1 MTHKPVVPNQSK
13 KLKEQ
18 LPLFPTLV
26 TRRTRKIVLPAI
38 RLPETRDQ
46 LAQLLSGDL
55 NFHNAESHYASHNFH
70 AFAAKFPPQL
80 PRLFIEGLTAP
91 GDVVLDPMMG
101 SGTTVVEAFLT
112 GRHGVGFDLDPLA
125 VRICRVKVTPLD
137 VDQVREGGVKLL
149 THATRLVD
157 SARVERE
164 LTRRFDEPTRKFID
178 YWFQPATQREV
189 LALALSIE
197 RVTEPNLRR
206 FFELCLSSIIVTK
219 SGGVSMARDL
229 AHSRPHLDKTKQP
242 KNALGQYNQRLKKS
256 LRSLEELGKGTG
268 QVAIQT
274 GDTRR
279 LALADDSV
287 DLIIT
292 SPPYANAI
300 DYMRA
305 HKFSL
310 VWLGDRIDDLSKLR
324 STYIGAEKITHAC
337 YAALPKGPEGII
349 RELEPKD
356 SNKAA
361 ILRKYFTEMRE
372 AIHEMYRVAKP
383 GSATVIVIGT
393 STMSGMDVQTHLCVA
408 DIGQAIGFDVIGVMA
423 RQLDRNRRMM
433 PARFGKKS
441 DSMIEQRMHDEH
453 VIGLVKPYA

>member
-1 MTHKPVVPNQSK
+1 MTHKPVVPNQPK

-125 VRICRVKVTPLD
+125 VRICRAKVTPLD
-137 VDQVREGGVKLL
+137 VDQVRESGVKLL

-197 RVTEPNLRR
+197 SVTEPNLRR

-310 VWLGDRIDDLSKLR
+310 VWLGDRIDDCGEDYPCLLR
-324 STYIGAEKITHAC
+324 
-337 YAALPKGPEGII
+337 GP
-349 RELEPKD
+349 
-356 SNKAA
+356 A
-361 ILRKYFTEMRE
+361 
-372 AIHEMYRVAKP
+372 
-383 GSATVIVIGT
+383 
-393 STMSGMDVQTHLCVA
+393 
-408 DIGQAIGFDVIGVMA
+408 
-423 RQLDRNRRMM
+423 
-433 PARFGKKS
+433 
-441 DSMIEQRMHDEH
+441 
-453 VIGLVKPYA
+453 